1 MRRHSQLVKA
11 VCRGIFN
18 AKSEDFM
25 SMSAQTR
32 CAICD
37 EERKTRHREFSPH
50 AWTALTVWGEVQSSQ
65 NGQAMCNSCYSD
77 FRDLLIERSN
87 EVEHYAL
94 NSLND
99 LVAVHDLAGYRGSES
114 GAKSQIAS

>member
-1 MRRHSQLVKA
+1 
-11 VCRGIFN
+11 
-18 AKSEDFM
+18 M

-37 EERKTRHREFSPH
+37 EERKIRQREFSSH
-50 AWTALTVWGEVQSSQ
+50 AWTALAVWGEVSSSQ
-65 NGQAMCNSCYSD
+65 TGQAMCNNCYSD

-87 EVEHYAL
+87 EVEHYATT
-94 NSLND
+94 SLND
-99 LVAVHDLAGYRGSES
+99 LAAVHDLAGYRGSES